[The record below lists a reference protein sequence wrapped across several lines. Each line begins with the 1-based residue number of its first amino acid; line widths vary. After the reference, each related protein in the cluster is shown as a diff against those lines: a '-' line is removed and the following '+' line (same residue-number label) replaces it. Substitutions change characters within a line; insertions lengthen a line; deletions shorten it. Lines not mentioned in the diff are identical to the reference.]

1 MLFHQQH
8 FHYAFKLCKIL
19 HGKKNQ
25 LWKMK
30 AEENAYA
37 FILTTIF
44 FQQMA
49 HSKPCK
55 SQASALKHSDE
66 NMS

>member
-8 FHYAFKLCKIL
+8 FHDTFKLCKIL

-30 AEENAYA
+30 AEENAHA
-37 FILTTIF
+37 
-44 FQQMA
+44 
-49 HSKPCK
+49 K
-55 SQASALKHSDE
+55 
-66 NMS
+66 